1 MDTVLVKVDRASMAF
16 GVECRSPLLD
26 LDLVELTFLL
36 RDRGLLSEYPDKQM
50 LVKVLEE
57 NGFALKRK
65 GKKHGM
71 GVPVLRLLKTVLN
84 DEFEEL
90 TNLDLIETQGVFDVQ
105 AISKLKRDFYSNIRE
120 IRKEVWALFVFQ
132 GWMQKHLEQSTT

>member
-1 MDTVLVKVDRASMAF
+1 
-16 GVECRSPLLD
+16 
-26 LDLVELTFLL
+26 
-36 RDRGLLSEYPDKQM
+36 
-50 LVKVLEE
+50 
-57 NGFALKRK
+57 
-65 GKKHGM
+65 M